1 MRPFTALSLLCGV
14 ALCVQAQVHN
24 DQQIM
29 KHEDDVV
36 ATEPH
41 LIKVDE
47 TTQPKWLNE
56 AQVHD
61 LIKKGTNFMDITDHQ
76 EDEYRVIATRES
88 KVPTTVSYQTE
99 ANAFIQKL
107 ETTFMRQWLE
117 KFTSFYTRYYKSSWG
132 AESCAWLIETVR
144 EIAKPA
150 GDRVTVNEFKHS
162 WAQFSIIARFEG
174 SNPELEN
181 EAVVISAHQD
191 SVNQWF
197 PSLGRSPGADVSIF
211 PFIVPSSTPPP
222 PDDGSG
228 TVTILE
234 VFRVLVE
241 NEFNPERPVEF
252 HWYSGEEGG
261 LLGSQEV
268 AKQYYK
274 EGRDVVAMVQNDMTG
289 YVLDSDTEVIGL
301 ITDYVNDKL
310 TDFFRLLI
318 ETYATIP
325 YVETKC
331 GYACSD
337 HASWRKYGYPSSFMI
352 ESEFEKSN
360 QHIHTLDDVI
370 KYLSFDH
377 MLQFSR
383 VLVGF
388 AVEASHADY

>member
-1 MRPFTALSLLCGV
+1 MRPFTALSLLCAA
-14 ALCVQAQVHN
+14 ALCVQAEVQN
-24 DQQIM
+24 DQQII
-29 KHEDDVV
+29 KQDDDVV

-47 TTQPKWLNE
+47 ETQPKWLNE

-61 LIKKGTNFMDITDHQ
+61 LIKKGTKFMDITDHQ
-76 EDEYRVIATRES
+76 EDEDRVIATRES

-99 ANAFIQKL
+99 ADTFIQKL

-174 SNPELEN
+174 SDPDLEN
-181 EAVVISAHQD
+181 EAIVISAHQD

-197 PSLGRSPGADVSIF
+197 PSLGRSPGAD
-211 PFIVPSSTPPP
+211 
-222 PDDGSG
+222 DDGSG

-241 NEFNPERPVEF
+241 NEFKPERPVEF

-301 ITDYVNDKL
+301 VTDYVNDKL
-310 TDFFRLLI
+310 TDFLRQLI
-318 ETYATIP
+318 GTYATIP

-388 AVEASHADY
+388 AVEASHADH